1 MEVLPTTAL
10 TRHFPRCVLVMSE
23 SFVTQKRIF
32 AEDVVK
38 HFYIFKRPLNVMW
51 AFLRMT
57 IGIPIELVIQIM
69 YPLRQ
74 WKMFVPRPPML
85 FVDERYPLGHAGNP
99 WKETYHNP
107 YPPTID

>member
-1 MEVLPTTAL
+1 MCSYGGIAHHGAYPPFSDV
-10 TRHFPRCVLVMSE
+10 CMLVMSE

-69 YPLRQ
+69 YPVRQ
-74 WKMFVPRPPML
+74 WTMFVPRLPML
-85 FVDERYPLGHAGNP
+85 FVDESYPLGHAGNP
-99 WKETYHNP
+99 WKETY
-107 YPPTID
+107 PPDID